1 MKLPTLSLHGK
12 TAVVTG
18 CNQGLGHGLAL
29 AVASAGANV
38 VLVDRNISKLDTL
51 AAEIESMGSRALIC
65 ATDITREDGVIE
77 MVQRGLDTFGSV
89 DVLVNNAGI
98 VHRVPAEATTYEQWQ
113 QTINV
118 NLSGTFLCGREIG
131 KVMIRQKKGKIVNI
145 ASINSAVARP
155 NLSAYGASKA
165 AVTQLTRC
173 WALEWAP
180 YNINVNAVAP
190 SFVMTE
196 MTRDLFAD
204 PDVRKQLLERVPLGR
219 IGTVEDI
226 ASAVLF
232 LASEAS
238 NYITGHTLFVDGGW
252 VIQ

>member
-1 MKLPTLSLHGK
+1 MKLPTLSLQGK

-29 AVASAGANV
+29 AAAAAGANV
-38 VLVDRNISKLDTL
+38 VLVDCNVSRLDVL
-51 AAEIESMGSRALIC
+51 AAEIESMGCRALIC
-65 ATDITREDGVIE
+65 ATDITREDSVVE
-77 MVQRGLDTFGSV
+77 MVQSALSTFGSIEI
-89 DVLVNNAGI
+89 LVNNAGI
-98 VHRVPAEATTYEQWQ
+98 VHRVAAVETTFDQWQ
-113 QTINV
+113 QTIDV
-118 NLSGTFLCGREIG
+118 NLTGVFLCGREIG
-131 KVMIRQKKGKIVNI
+131 TAMIRQKKGKIVNI

-155 NLSAYGASKA
+155 NLSAYGASKS
-165 AVTQLTRC
+165 AVVQLTRC
-173 WALEWAP
+173 WALEWASH
-180 YNINVNAVAP
+180 NINVNAVAP

-226 ASAVLF
+226 AAAVLF

>member
-18 CNQGLGHGLAL
+18 CNQGLGSGLAS
-29 AVASAGANV
+29 AMASAGANV
-38 VLVDRNISKLDTL
+38 VLVDCNVSRLDDL
-51 AAEIESMGSRALIC
+51 AAEIESMGSRAIIC
-65 ATDITREDGVIE
+65 ATDISLEESVSE
-77 MVQRGLDTFGSV
+77 MVQQALNAFGSIE
-89 DVLVNNAGI
+89 VLVNNAGV

-113 QTINV
+113 QTIDV

-131 KVMIRQKKGKIVNI
+131 KAMIHQKKGKIVNI

-155 NLSAYGASKA
+155 NLSAYGASKS

-180 YNINVNAVAP
+180 HNINVNAVAP

>member
-1 MKLPTLSLHGK
+1 MKLPTLSLQGK

-29 AVASAGANV
+29 AVAAAGANV
-38 VLVDRNISKLDTL
+38 VLVDRNTSHLEAL
-51 AAEIESMGSRALIC
+51 SSEIKSMGLGTLIC
-65 ATDITREDGVIE
+65 ATDITREDSVIE
-77 MVQRGLDTFGSV
+77 MVQSALNTFDSIEI
-89 DVLVNNAGI
+89 LVNNAGI
-98 VHRVPAEATTYEQWQ
+98 AHRVAAVETTFDQWQ
-113 QTINV
+113 QTIDV
-118 NLSGTFLCGREIG
+118 NLTGVFLCGREIG
-131 KVMIRQKKGKIVNI
+131 KAMIRQKKGKIVNI

-155 NLSAYGASKA
+155 NLSAYGASKS

-173 WALEWAP
+173 WALEWATH
-180 YNINVNAVAP
+180 NINVNAVAP

-226 ASAVLF
+226 AAAVLF
-232 LASEAS
+232 LACEAS

>member
-1 MKLPTLSLHGK
+1 MKLPTLSLQGK

-29 AVASAGANV
+29 AVAAAGANV
-38 VLVDRNISKLDTL
+38 VLVDRNTSHLEAL
-51 AAEIESMGSRALIC
+51 SFEIKSMGLGTLIC
-65 ATDITREDGVIE
+65 ATDITREDSVIE
-77 MVQRGLDTFGSV
+77 MVQSALNTFDSIEI
-89 DVLVNNAGI
+89 LVNNAGI
-98 VHRVPAEATTYEQWQ
+98 VHRVAAVETTFDQWQ
-113 QTINV
+113 QTIDV
-118 NLSGTFLCGREIG
+118 NLSGVFLCGREIG
-131 KVMIRQKKGKIVNI
+131 KAMIRQKKGKIVNI

-155 NLSAYGASKA
+155 NLSAYGASKS

-180 YNINVNAVAP
+180 HNINVNAIAP

-226 ASAVLF
+226 AAAVLF

>member
-1 MKLPTLSLHGK
+1 MKLPTLSLQGK

-29 AVASAGANV
+29 AVAAAGANV
-38 VLVDRNISKLDTL
+38 VLVDRNTSHLEAL
-51 AAEIESMGSRALIC
+51 SSEIKSMGLGTLIC
-65 ATDITREDGVIE
+65 ATDITREDSVIE
-77 MVQRGLDTFGSV
+77 MVQSVLNTFDSIEI
-89 DVLVNNAGI
+89 LVNNAGI
-98 VHRVPAEATTYEQWQ
+98 AHRVAAVETTFDQWQ
-113 QTINV
+113 QTIDV
-118 NLSGTFLCGREIG
+118 NLTGVFLCGREIG
-131 KVMIRQKKGKIVNI
+131 KAMIRQKKGKIVNI

-155 NLSAYGASKA
+155 NLSAYGASKS

-173 WALEWAP
+173 WALEWATH
-180 YNINVNAVAP
+180 NINVNAVAP

-226 ASAVLF
+226 AAAVLF
-232 LASEAS
+232 LACEAS

>member
-1 MKLPTLSLHGK
+1 MKLPTLSLHNR

-18 CNQGLGHGLAL
+18 CNQGLGSGLAS
-29 AVASAGANV
+29 AMASAGADV
-38 VLVDRNISKLDTL
+38 VLVDCNVSRLEAL
-51 AAEIESMGSRALIC
+51 AADIESMGSRAIIC
-65 ATDITREDGVIE
+65 PTDIRVEESVSE
-77 MVQRGLDTFGSV
+77 MFDQALSTFGSIEI
-89 DVLVNNAGI
+89 LVNNAGI
-98 VHRVPAEATTYEQWQ
+98 VHRVPAETTTYEQWQ
-113 QTINV
+113 QTIDV

-131 KVMIRQKKGKIVNI
+131 KTMIQQKKGKIVNI

-155 NLSAYGASKA
+155 NLSAYGASKS

-180 YNINVNAVAP
+180 HNINVNAVAP

-204 PDVRKQLLERVPLGR
+204 PEVSKQLLERIPLGR
-219 IGTVEDI
+219 LGTVEDI
-226 ASAVLF
+226 ASAVVF
-232 LASEAS
+232 LASDAS
-238 NYITGHTLFVDGGW
+238 DYITGHTLFVDGGW

>member
-1 MKLPTLSLHGK
+1 MKLPTLSLQGK

-18 CNQGLGHGLAL
+18 CNQGLGYGLAL
-29 AVASAGANV
+29 AVAAAGANV
-38 VLVDRNISKLDTL
+38 VLVDRNTSHLEAL
-51 AAEIESMGSRALIC
+51 SSEIESMGLGTLIC
-65 ATDITREDGVIE
+65 ATDITREDSVIE
-77 MVQRGLDTFGSV
+77 MVHSALNTFDSIEI
-89 DVLVNNAGI
+89 LVNNAGI
-98 VHRVPAEATTYEQWQ
+98 VHRVAAVETTFDQWQ
-113 QTINV
+113 QTIDV
-118 NLSGTFLCGREIG
+118 NLSGVFLCGREIG
-131 KVMIRQKKGKIVNI
+131 KAMIRQKKGKIVNI

-155 NLSAYGASKA
+155 NLSAYGASKS

-173 WALEWAP
+173 WALEWATH
-180 YNINVNAVAP
+180 NINVNAVAP

-226 ASAVLF
+226 AAAVLF
-232 LASEAS
+232 LSSEAS

>member
-1 MKLPTLSLHGK
+1 MKLPTLSLQGK

-18 CNQGLGHGLAL
+18 CNQGLGNGIAA
-29 AVASAGANV
+29 AVAAAGANV
-38 VLVDRNISKLDTL
+38 VLVDCNVSKLDVL
-51 AAEIESMGSRALIC
+51 AAEIESMGCRALIC
-65 ATDITREDGVIE
+65 ATDITREDSVVE
-77 MVQRGLDTFGSV
+77 MVQNALNTFGSIEI
-89 DVLVNNAGI
+89 LVNNAGI
-98 VHRVPAEATTYEQWQ
+98 VHRVAAVETTFDQWQ
-113 QTINV
+113 RTIDV
-118 NLSGTFLCGREIG
+118 NLTGVFLCGREIG
-131 KVMIRQKKGKIVNI
+131 KAMIRQKKGKIVNI

-155 NLSAYGASKA
+155 NLSAYGASKS

-173 WALEWAP
+173 WALEWAAH
-180 YNINVNAVAP
+180 NINVNAVAP

-226 ASAVLF
+226 AAAVLF

>member
-1 MKLPTLSLHGK
+1 MKLPTLSLQGK

-29 AVASAGANV
+29 AVAAAGANV
-38 VLVDRNISKLDTL
+38 VLVDRNTSHLEAL
-51 AAEIESMGSRALIC
+51 SSEIKSMGLGTLIC
-65 ATDITREDGVIE
+65 ATDITREDSVIE
-77 MVQRGLDTFGSV
+77 MVQSVLNTFDSIEI
-89 DVLVNNAGI
+89 LVNNAGI
-98 VHRVPAEATTYEQWQ
+98 AHRVAAVETTFDQWQ
-113 QTINV
+113 QTIDV
-118 NLSGTFLCGREIG
+118 NLTGVFLCGREIG
-131 KVMIRQKKGKIVNI
+131 KAMIRQKKGKIVNI

-155 NLSAYGASKA
+155 NLSAYGASKS

-173 WALEWAP
+173 WALEWATH
-180 YNINVNAVAP
+180 NINVNAVAP

-226 ASAVLF
+226 AAAVLF
-232 LASEAS
+232 LACETS

>member
-1 MKLPTLSLHGK
+1 MKLPTLSLQDK

-18 CNQGLGHGLAL
+18 CNQGLGNGLAL
-29 AVASAGANV
+29 ALAAAGANV
-38 VLVDRNISKLDTL
+38 VLVDRNTSHLDDL
-51 AAEIESMGSRALIC
+51 SSEIKSMGVGTLIC
-65 ATDITREDGVIE
+65 GTDI
-77 MVQRGLDTFGSV
+77 VQEESVVDMAQRALDTFGSIEI
-89 DVLVNNAGI
+89 LVNNAGI
-98 VHRVPAEATTYEQWQ
+98 VHRVAATETTFDQWR
-113 QTINV
+113 QTIDV
-118 NLSGTFLCGREIG
+118 NLTGVFLCGREIG
-131 KVMIRQKKGKIVNI
+131 KAMISQKKGKIVNI

-155 NLSAYGASKA
+155 NLSAYGASKSGL
-165 AVTQLTRC
+165 TQLTRC

-219 IGTVEDI
+219 IGTIEDI